1 MHSFGKSGFTTSETW
16 GLTNREPVSFIYE
29 RDPITNAVAS
39 LSLTCMDRQ
48 GRQSRHSSL
57 VRPGE
62 EEWIKLDLV
71 RTYCSWA
78 GRAARL
84 AE

>member
-1 MHSFGKSGFTTSETW
+1 MTG
-16 GLTNREPVSFIYE
+16 REPVSFIYE
-29 RDPITNAVAS
+29 RDSVTNSIAS
-39 LSLTCMDRQ
+39 LSLTCADRR

-57 VRPGE
+57 VRPGQ